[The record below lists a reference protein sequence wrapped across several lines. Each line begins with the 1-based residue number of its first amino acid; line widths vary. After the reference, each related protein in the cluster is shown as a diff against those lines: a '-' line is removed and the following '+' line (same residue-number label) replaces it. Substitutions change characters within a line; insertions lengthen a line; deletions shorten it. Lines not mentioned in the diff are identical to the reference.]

1 MSKPKTIQI
10 EYDLFLNLILYTAM
24 YPDHSSLYDQITYGV
39 AQKLRKMAQHDLF
52 GTYKTAAT
60 EGERKKALTAYL
72 DSLGIPEDYR
82 WCPPLSLTNG
92 KE

>member
-60 EGERKKALTAYL
+60 EEERKKALTAYL
-72 DSLGIPEDYR
+72 DSLGIPEDFR
-82 WCPPLSLTNG
+82 WWPPVAITKG
-92 KE
+92 EE